1 MNKMDFI
8 ESFLAIKPEDL
19 FQKSTSMVSSVR
31 AHDYPS
37 HAPSSTFIVITATI
51 CFIVLVM
58 FAVFLIGVCQL
69 YRSTP
74 ADLDETAT
82 VTLVEQPI

>member
-1 MNKMDFI
+1 MDFV
-8 ESFLAIKPEDL
+8 ESFLAIKPEVL
-19 FQKSTSMVSSVR
+19 FQKSMVSSVR